1 MDFTTFNAL
10 IDGAKG
16 ITIFEVTINQYS
28 SPCSRA
34 KSYGYN
40 ASPQGAG
47 GIYMGSNNPI
57 ITGIIISHN
66 NKSKKDKRLHINVD
80 SKYYLQPI

>member
-16 ITIFEVTINQYS
+16 IAIFELTINQYS
-28 SPCSRA
+28 SPCSGA

-47 GIYMGSNNPI
+47 GIMGSNNPI